1 MNDLSDREQ
10 AILAEW
16 TRSAFDCAV
25 AEGWIVPPWRPSEE
39 MYPRMHEYCRA
50 GLTPSEG
57 AQALFGTWH

>member
-25 AEGWIVPPWRPSEE
+25 AEGWVVPPWRPSEA
-39 MYPRMHEYCRA
+39 MYSRMVGYFQI
-50 GLTPSEG
+50 GMTPAEG
-57 AQALFGTWH
+57 TQAAFSTYH